1 MITVKKIEILGSII
15 TVVLTVVLWIFWGWK
30 MGISA
35 LFGGL
40 ISLSSFYLSYLI
52 LRKMLTRMK
61 KKSIGK
67 IVLFVVLKIGFL
79 FVIVPYAILKM
90 GVDPVGFIV
99 GFSAIIIS
107 ITVLAISKIREV
119 KNAP

>member
-52 LRKMLTRMK
+52 LRRMLTRMK